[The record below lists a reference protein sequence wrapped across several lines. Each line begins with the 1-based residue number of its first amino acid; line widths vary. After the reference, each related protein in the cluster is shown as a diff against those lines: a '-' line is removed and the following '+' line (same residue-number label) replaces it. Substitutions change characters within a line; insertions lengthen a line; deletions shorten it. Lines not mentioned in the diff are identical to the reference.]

1 MRFRLEFEFP
11 CVTDS
16 LSRRRLVQVGG
27 AGTVASLAGCLDS
40 FTNGDDDGDDGVD
53 PSDDD
58 GASTPSVDGEAVV
71 AVGLSIDDEE
81 LMALQQELAQQVQEG
96 EMTEEEF
103 QQEMQEAQDEIVG
116 EEIENFEAEVEEIGS
131 LDVGQA
137 STQTGLVLL
146 GGDPEDLID
155 VLELESVGGLFAES
169 DFPAE

>member
-1 MRFRLEFEFP
+1 MLR
-11 CVTDS
+11 VTEH
-16 LSRRRLVQVGG
+16 LSRRRLVQIGG
-27 AGTVASLAGCLDS
+27 AGTVASVAGCLDS
-40 FTNGDDDGDDGVD
+40 FSNGDDDGDGVN
-53 PSDDD
+53 PGEDDD
-58 GASTPSVDGEAVV
+58 GTSAPSVDGEAVV
-71 AVGLSIDDEE
+71 AVGLNIDDEE

-116 EEIENFEAEVEEIGS
+116 EEIENFEAEVEDIDS
-131 LDVGQA
+131 LEVGQG

-155 VLELESVGGLFAES
+155 ALELESVGGLFSET